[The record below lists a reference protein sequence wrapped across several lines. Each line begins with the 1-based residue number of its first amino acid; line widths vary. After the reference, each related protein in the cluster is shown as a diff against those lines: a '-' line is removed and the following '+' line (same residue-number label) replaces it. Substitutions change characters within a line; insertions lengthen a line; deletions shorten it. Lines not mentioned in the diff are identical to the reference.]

1 VLERLLSPR
10 SIAVIGGRPAAEVIR
25 QSDRIGFTGKIWP
38 IHPKLDQIEGRRT
51 YRSVADLPGTPDAAF
66 VAVNRHLT
74 VEVIRDLSASGCGG
88 AICYAAGF
96 SESGAGDLQAALIA
110 AAGSMPFLGPNCYGL
125 INYLDSTLLWPDQHG
140 GVKVPRG
147 VAIVTQSG
155 NIGLNLTMQ
164 NRALPIAYLATL
176 GNQAVI
182 GMAAVIEALLDD
194 DRVTAIGLHIEG
206 IDDPA
211 ALARAAARA
220 RSQRVPIVAI
230 KTGRSAAGAE
240 LTISHTASLGGAD
253 AVVDAFLRR
262 VGIVRVHAIPVFLET
277 LKLLHVLGP
286 LPGRDIAS
294 MSCSGGEAALIADL
308 VEGGALRFR
317 PLDQDQAAR
326 VAATLPEL
334 VTISNPLDYHT
345 FSWRNLPAL
354 TETFAAMMAA
364 GYDLTMLLLDFPRP
378 DRCDDADWVVSADA
392 LVAAAQRTGGKAAVV
407 ATLPEAFPERHALAL
422 AEAGIA
428 PLFGLDE
435 ALAAIAAAAEA
446 GDFALRS
453 ADLPPFP
460 SFPRKRESIPP
471 PAQAETWI
479 PAFAGMT
486 NVRCGAT
493 ARTLSEWAGKQA
505 LAGYGVTIPEGRLS
519 ATADSAVAA
528 AQVIGFPVVVKAVG
542 ADIAHKT
549 EIGAVRLNLKD
560 AGAVAEAAGALLA
573 ISDTLLVERMVPDG
587 VAELIVGIDR
597 DPAFGLYLVIG
608 SGGILV
614 ELVGDRRLMLLPAS
628 DDEIRTA
635 LGELK
640 VAKLLAGYRG
650 KPAGD
655 VDAVVAAVLA
665 IQQFA
670 LDNADR
676 LMELDVN
683 PLIVRPVGL
692 GAVVVDALIRLGD
705 EP

>member
-1 VLERLLSPR
+1 MLQRLLRPR

-25 QSDRIGFTGKIWP
+25 QSDRIGFCGEIWP
-38 IHPKLDQIEGRRT
+38 IHPKLDEIEGRRT
-51 YRSVADLPGTPDAAF
+51 YRTVAELPGAPDAAF

-74 VEVIRDLSASGCGG
+74 VEVIRELSVRGCGG

-96 SESGAGDLQAALIA
+96 SESGAGDLQAALIE
-110 AAGSMPFLGPNCYGL
+110 AAGAMPFLGPNCYGL
-125 INYLDSTLLWPDQHG
+125 INYLDRALLWPDQHG
-140 GVKVPRG
+140 GVQVPRG

-176 GNQAVI
+176 GNQASV

-220 RSQRVPIVAI
+220 RSQGVPIVAI
-230 KTGRSAAGAE
+230 KTGKSAAGAE

-253 AVVDAFLRR
+253 AVVDAFFRR
-262 VGIVRVHAIPVFLET
+262 VGIIRVHAIPVFLET
-277 LKLLHVLGP
+277 LKLLHVIGP

-308 VEGGALRFR
+308 VESSTLRFR
-317 PLDQDQAAR
+317 PLDSDQAAR
-326 VAATLPEL
+326 VASTLPEL

-392 LVAAAQRTGGKAAVV
+392 LVAAAKRTGGRAAVV
-407 ATLPEAFPERHALAL
+407 AALPEAFPEHHALAL

-435 ALAAIAAAAEA
+435 ALAAITAAAEA
-446 GDFALRS
+446 GEVAASTFEGSCSPAAS
-453 ADLPPFP
+453 VKGPP
-460 SFPRKRESIPP
+460 
-471 PAQAETWI
+471 
-479 PAFAGMT
+479 
-486 NVRCGAT
+486 
-493 ARTLSEWAGKQA
+493 RTLSEWAGKQA
-505 LAGYGVTIPEGRLS
+505 LAGSGVTVPKGQLASTSE
-519 ATADSAVAA
+519 SAVAA
-528 AQVIGFPVVVKAVG
+528 ARSIGFPVVVKAVG
-542 ADIAHKT
+542 EAIAHKT

-560 AGAVAEAAGALLA
+560 AAGVAEAATALLA

-597 DPAFGLYLVIG
+597 DPVFGLYLVIG

-614 ELVGDRRLMLLPAS
+614 ELVGDRRLLLLPAS
-628 DDEIRTA
+628 ENEIRTA
-635 LGELK
+635 LDELK

-650 KPAGD
+650 KPPGD
-655 VDAVVAAVLA
+655 FEAAVKAILA
-665 IQQFA
+665 IQEFA
-670 LDNADR
+670 LNCADR
-676 LMELDVN
+676 LLELDVN
-683 PLIVRPVGL
+683 PLIVRPAGL
-692 GAVVVDALIRLGD
+692 GAVAVDVLIRMGG
-705 EP
+705 EA